1 MQPTQPLLTL
11 SSSPQQGKVR
21 GTTLCFRPQRFDGSV
36 AARPRAQNLA
46 DSRWVVEIG
55 RGAGEG
61 KDEKDEKGGKGRER
75 EREGGREGGGCAL
88 QCHIVKRKNEKAP
101 GCTGEGMV
109 DWGYCI
115 TTTVRPPGD
124 DSSPGF
130 LSVDNSNTLHGGSRM
145 GNCQGDCDYDSD
157 CVGSLKCILRED
169 SGHVYGCSGLPNP
182 YWDYCGRQEEKVH
195 PVLL

>member
-75 EREGGREGGGCAL
+75 EREGGREGGGCVMECWML
-88 QCHIVKRKNEKAP
+88 RS
-101 GCTGEGMV
+101 TGGHAWHREM
-109 DWGYCI
+109 
-115 TTTVRPPGD
+115 T
-124 DSSPGF
+124 DSSTHERWGRWSRRDVG
-130 LSVDNSNTLHGGSRM
+130 LLNGSCKVMRHKLHR
-145 GNCQGDCDYDSD
+145 
-157 CVGSLKCILRED
+157 CILEKRRETQT
-169 SGHVYGCSGLPNP
+169 
-182 YWDYCGRQEEKVH
+182 RA
-195 PVLL
+195 